1 MNDNQELIQKPI
13 LNNDIQVKLE
23 SLGKITSNI
32 EEVKKFAINLKDYYS
47 NIVFSEESISIAKD
61 EKAKINKLK
70 TEISTYRKNIE
81 NQFNEPLQKFK
92 ELEKETE
99 NILSDTYDVI
109 NNQVISYEN
118 KLKVEKEKQVKE
130 YFEELKKV
138 SKIDFIRFE
147 QAKINVT
154 LTASM
159 KSLKEQVNNFIDKI
173 SNDLQLIHLQQYKEE
188 ILVEYKQNLDA
199 SKAITTVLNRKEMLK
214 RELEIK
220 EKQEQ
225 QRKELEKNLSNFKET
240 ENTKNEVEI
249 LEAPKE
255 EIIEVKELEMFSV
268 SFQAKATLE
277 NLKLLKKFAKENGIE
292 LIQINKESKELT
304 LNVLYE
310 EDEYVGETR
319 QKISNDEEN
328 IYFSVS
334 NLDECP
340 EDAIIDR
347 DLFIADDYINALNKG
362 IELAEK
368 GYTKVTGNYIK
379 DEEEE

>member
-188 ILVEYKQNLDA
+188 ILVEY
-199 SKAITTVLNRKEMLK
+199 
-214 RELEIK
+214 
-220 EKQEQ
+220 
-225 QRKELEKNLSNFKET
+225 
-240 ENTKNEVEI
+240 
-249 LEAPKE
+249 
-255 EIIEVKELEMFSV
+255 IIRSQ
-268 SFQAKATLE
+268 S
-277 NLKLLKKFAKENGIE
+277 
-292 LIQINKESKELT
+292 
-304 LNVLYE
+304 
-310 EDEYVGETR
+310 
-319 QKISNDEEN
+319 
-328 IYFSVS
+328 
-334 NLDECP
+334 
-340 EDAIIDR
+340 
-347 DLFIADDYINALNKG
+347 
-362 IELAEK
+362 
-368 GYTKVTGNYIK
+368 
-379 DEEEE
+379 